1 MIAEILEYHQ
11 QAELNIT
18 DLIDQ
23 ITVDVDGFLNWVK
36 LGFCEFVKFRK
47 KFKSQI
53 TIPKSK
59 TISKKICTQN
69 PAL

>member
-23 ITVDVDGFLNWVK
+23 ITVDVDGFLN
-36 LGFCEFVKFRK
+36 
-47 KFKSQI
+47 
-53 TIPKSK
+53 
-59 TISKKICTQN
+59 
-69 PAL
+69 